1 MSFADSSLALEGGLL
16 LSSCGGGGVLLS
28 YVVGLLSSCGKELS
42 SNCDG
47 CGSSLVVMLRGLFLV
62 AMYPLVVVVG
72 VFFSCD
78 MVGSILLIARG
89 FCLIVMCGSALL

>member
-1 MSFADSSLALEGGLL
+1 LWR
-16 LSSCGGGGVLLS
+16 GGGGVLLG

-47 CGSSLVVMLRGLFLV
+47 YGSSLVVMLRGLFLV
-62 AMYPLVVVVG
+62 AMYSLVVVVS

-89 FCLIVMCGSALL
+89 FCLIVMCGYAPL

>member
-1 MSFADSSLALEGGLL
+1 MVVGESTRLAGVGLSLIEVEGT
-16 LSSCGGGGVLLS
+16 LSRCDVR
-28 YVVGLLSSCGKELS
+28 GLLSSCGKELS

-47 CGSSLVVMLRGLFLV
+47 YGSSLVVMLRGLFLV
-62 AMYPLVVVVG
+62 AMYSLVVVVS

-89 FCLIVMCGSALL
+89 FCLIVMCGYAPL